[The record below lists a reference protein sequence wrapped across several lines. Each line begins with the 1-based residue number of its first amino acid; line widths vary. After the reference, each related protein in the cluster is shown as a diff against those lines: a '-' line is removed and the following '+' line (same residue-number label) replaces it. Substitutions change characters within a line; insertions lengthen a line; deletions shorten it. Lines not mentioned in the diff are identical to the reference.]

1 MPKEDWN
8 KLKHQHTLLQEKYK
22 MLIDKEQSAM
32 QERATNEGQRQ
43 AAEKLRVEQ
52 QELKLQ
58 LAVD

>member
-1 MPKEDWN
+1 
-8 KLKHQHTLLQEKYK
+8 
-22 MLIDKEQSAM
+22 M